1 MRYFFFGLISI
12 IFCGTVLFAAVHTPA
27 LDRVL
32 ADADDDE
39 LVRVV
44 LFLENPVTMN
54 EVYTVARKL
63 HGDARR
69 EFVIHALKSRFELAG
84 MPLMETLEAQKATGN
99 VGLLRPLWIANGV
112 VCEITPGFLAA
123 CEEQH
128 PGIEWVMHDRM
139 FENTLDETRK
149 RWQPPAHLDYV
160 SWGLADI
167 GVIQVWEEFGVYGQG
182 VLVGMMDSG
191 IDMEHPDL
199 AGKIWVNPGEDLNGN
214 GEVDDEERNGIDDDG
229 NGYIDDFH
237 GWNFDG
243 DDNDVMDNEGHGT
256 STAGIVAGG
265 VSVCD
270 TVGIAPGA
278 TLMGLIDHQYQSSM
292 WLGMQYAIDN
302 GAHLISM
309 SVSFKFTE
317 CNTYD
322 ECPDPVVWRRI
333 CEMELAAG
341 LVHVNSTGNAGV
353 ALGAPL
359 SIPAPACCPPPW
371 LSPAQEIVG
380 GVSSIIAVTGYQS
393 NGTHYP
399 HSGRGPSAWSDED
412 LCFHT
417 AMPHCA
423 GDNWPPEYNDYPYQD
438 GAYMGLLKPEI
449 CAPTIVRT
457 LARYGGC
464 RNGFSGT
471 SAATPHVGGT
481 VALIVSAAPGISPEE
496 VCRALKLTARDA
508 GEPGEDSLFGAGKVD
523 AYAAVAFV
531 LDSLGEVT
539 GTVTDDASG
548 LPLAGVRV
556 STDDSRAVFTDADGA
571 YHIFL
576 KPGGNSVDFY
586 LYGYE
591 QTQRVVSV
599 IGGEAVTEDLS
610 LPVAEAGTLRGT
622 VYHVTSGSASGA
634 VVRVLDTP
642 LPPMIT
648 GGDGLYETSVAA
660 GEYAV
665 AVSSPL
671 LEADTEMVTIVTSQ
685 TTIQDFYL
693 SDSRAILPTG
703 PDTYGYWAFDDVDSL
718 GKPYDWVEVNPAH
731 GGPGTTFTISED
743 QFTQLTLPFT
753 FVYYGE
759 PCDVVNVTENGFAV
773 PGQTAEGDWQHYPIP
788 STSGPGRLLAPFW
801 TDIDADASGAAYAY
815 YFDEPNHRFI
825 IEWDSVQFWSW
836 SHRRATFEVI
846 LYDPAHHETL
856 TGDGSFQFQYKK
868 VDFDMACTVGME
880 NADET
885 DGIQYLY
892 NTVLDSNA
900 AGIGAGRSI
909 YFTTGDIVFS
919 ELVSGNLPGEF
930 YLAPCWPNPF
940 NPTTTFEWGM
950 PKAADVRL
958 EIFDILG
965 RRAIVLVDGNYTAG
979 VHRATFDGSALAT
992 GIYFARLQANG
1003 RIIQNRKMLLIK

>member
-12 IFCGTVLFAAVHTPA
+12 IIGGTILFAAVHTPA

-32 ADADDDE
+32 ADADEGE

-44 LFLENPVTMN
+44 LFLENPLRMN
-54 EVYTVARKL
+54 ELYPIALKFQ
-63 HGDARR
+63 GEARR

-84 MPLMETLEAQKATGN
+84 MPLMETLETQKATGD
-99 VGLLRPLWIANGV
+99 VGLLRPLWIINGV
-112 VCEITPGFLAA
+112 VCEITPDFLAV

-128 PGIEWVMHDRM
+128 PGIEWVMHDRV
-139 FENTLDETRK
+139 FENTLDEK
-149 RWQPPAHLDYV
+149 EKPWQPPAHLDYV

-182 VLVGMMDSG
+182 ALVGMMDSG
-191 IDMEHPDL
+191 IDLTHPDL
-199 AGKIWVNPGEDLNGN
+199 MNKIWVNPGEDLNGN
-214 GEVDDEERNGIDDDG
+214 GEVDDEERNGVDDDG

-237 GWNFDG
+237 GWNFDDD
-243 DDNDVMDNEGHGT
+243 DDNVSDRQGHGT
-256 STAGIVAGG
+256 STSGIVAGG
-265 VSVCD
+265 TSVCD
-270 TVGIAPGA
+270 TVGIAPEA
-278 TLMGLIDHQYQSSM
+278 TLMSISGYNYQSAM
-292 WLGMQYAIDN
+292 WLGMQYGIAK
-302 GAHLISM
+302 GVHLISM

-317 CNTYD
+317 CNPTYN
-322 ECPDPVVWRRI
+322 ECPDPVIWRQI

-341 LVHVNSTGNAGV
+341 IVHVNSTGNEGV

-371 LSPAQEIVG
+371 LSPAQELVG
-380 GVSSIIAVTGYQS
+380 GVSSIIAVTAYRIDS
-393 NGTHYP
+393 THYP
-399 HSGRGPSAWSDED
+399 NSGRGPSAWSEED
-412 LCFHT
+412 LCFHSS
-417 AMPHCA
+417 MPHCA
-423 GDNWPPEYNDYPYQD
+423 GDNWPSEYNDYPYQD
-438 GAYMGLLKPEI
+438 GAYIGLLKPEI
-449 CAPTIVRT
+449 CAPTGVKT
-457 LARYGGC
+457 LARNGGC
-464 RNGFSGT
+464 RNGFGGT

-481 VALIVSAAPGISPEE
+481 VALIMSAAPGISPEE
-496 VCRALKLTARDA
+496 VCRALKITARDT
-508 GEPGEDSLFGAGKVD
+508 GEVGEDSLFGAGMLD

-539 GTVTDDASG
+539 GTVTDNALD
-548 LPLAGVRV
+548 LPLEGVRV
-556 STDDSRAVFTDADGA
+556 STDDSRAVFTGADGA

-576 KPGGNSVDFY
+576 KPGGNAVDFY

-591 QTQRVVSV
+591 QTQRVISV
-599 IGGEAVTEDLS
+599 IGGETVAENLS
-610 LPVAEAGTLRGT
+610 LAVSEAGTLRGT
-622 VYHVTSGSASGA
+622 IYHVTSGPVSGA

-642 LPPMIT
+642 LPPMVT

-660 GEYAV
+660 GEYTV

-671 LEADTEMVTIVTSQ
+671 LETETEMVTIVSSQ
-685 TTIQDFYL
+685 TTVQDFYL
-693 SDSRAILPTG
+693 SDSRAIFPTG
-703 PDTYGYWAFDDVDSL
+703 PDAYGYVALDDVDSA

-731 GGPGTTFTISED
+731 GGSGTTFTISED

-759 PCDVVNVTENGFAV
+759 SVDVVNVTENGFVV

-788 STSGPGRLLAPFW
+788 STSGPARLLAPFW
-801 TDIDADASGAAYAY
+801 TDIRATASGAAYAY

-825 IEWDSVQFWSW
+825 IEWDSVQFYSW

-846 LYDPAHHETL
+846 LYDPAFHETL
-856 TGDGSFQFQYKK
+856 TGDGPFQFQYKK

-900 AGIGAGRSI
+900 AGITAGRSI
-909 YFTTGDIVFS
+909 YFTTDVLFS
-919 ELVSGNLPGEF
+919 TPTSENMPGEF
-930 YLAPCWPNPF
+930 YLSPCWPNPF

-958 EIFDILG
+958 EIFDVLG
-965 RRAIVLVDGNYTAG
+965 RRAVVLVDGNYTAG
-979 VHRATFDGSALAT
+979 VHRATFDGSGLAT
-992 GIYFARLQANG
+992 GIYFARLQAG
-1003 RIIQNRKMLLIK
+1003 GKIVQNRKMLLIK